1 MGNSSG
7 GASREKHLCVKIDS
21 DVVEALCRQKLTSR
35 SPVLLAVK
43 NLLDTVTERAHKV
56 LSE

>member
-7 GASREKHLCVKIDS
+7 GASGKKHLRVKIDS
-21 DVVEALCRQKLTSR
+21 DVVEALRLQKLTSR
-35 SPVLLAVK
+35 SPVLAVE
-43 NLLDTVTERAHKV
+43 NLLDTITERTHKV